1 MPSNPPTFK
10 TNDWQWFLQ
19 DIDAQLELQMHPDQN
34 EIERHQVEKRA
45 MKGES
50 PVASQANNSPV
61 PAGSERGKRTGY
73 GTFFA
78 EVSKAGTVNG
88 GDDDEEMPILA
99 SSKSS
104 VKESRSR
111 R

>member
-1 MPSNPPTFK
+1 MPSNAPTFK
-10 TNDWQWFLQ
+10 TSDWQWFLQ

-34 EIERHQVEKRA
+34 EIEKHQAEKRA

-50 PVASQANNSPV
+50 PLVRQSNNSPT
-61 PAGSERGKRTGY
+61 PAGSGRGKRSGY

-88 GDDDEEMPILA
+88 GDEDEEMPILA
-99 SSKSS
+99 SSKSTN
-104 VKESRSR
+104 SRSKR
-111 R
+111 